1 MHVLVCVKSSAHGCE
16 YHHSTCTTNTPAI
29 ATVEIMMEEG
39 MLTSLW
45 FFFYS
50 TASCFIFYR
59 QVRAGDGGV
68 VEGECGQIG

>member
-1 MHVLVCVKSSAHGCE
+1 MLVCVKSYAHGRE
-16 YHHSTCTTNTPAI
+16 YHHSACANNTPAI

-50 TASCFIFYR
+50 TASCLFYR

-68 VEGECGQIG
+68 VEGEFGQI